1 VISDQSWNVLWFGL
15 FELSLFIAA
24 IAVVIRFLGPEEDS
38 PSSPRFLLAVLAVKL
53 MLGGLFPIALSFLG
67 LDQRSI
73 YLCLI
78 PVLLMSSLAL
88 LKDWLARA
96 ARDLAAPTAESGSQ
110 PTVPLLAFVLFAT
123 AFAPVL
129 LGAMMPPSET
139 DTLRNLG
146 GVLGWIHQHTTPY
159 IFPYNYV
166 CLPEAGYLPAI
177 LVGRHDT
184 LLWVVSFE
192 AVLLFGMA
200 TYHVAQLL
208 FSSKWLALLTA
219 ADGVALF
226 HFWFGVSGVTTI
238 KNDMI
243 YNAGVLLV
251 VLALL
256 AILLKKNSR
265 VNYILLACGATFV
278 SVKYSGPV
286 LLIGLILPFL
296 WAARATRAL
305 SGIPVGRIC
314 SGTLFVTI
322 LGSGHFYLRNVIQH
336 GNPLFPYKVSIL
348 GYALPGS
355 MYYPNSS
362 ILAHWKEFEVWRLFL
377 LTGRE
382 GWLFPIAFLGLL
394 VLVPILFAVQLDEKK
409 SVLLRYLSL
418 SCCVAWLIYFASIWS
433 AELTPG
439 TLDMIREHYS
449 FRYVSA
455 ADTLTK
461 LLFGSCLIR
470 FLPRL
475 SWQVCGIFAA
485 DWLYRMMILYREIER
500 VNGRLLLVPVAAF
513 VAAIALLAGAMY
525 IAPRRARLGLAALL
539 PVGLLCASPT
549 VGEINRSRWWL
560 NDFKPVLDFLANSP
574 PKDVA
579 ILVGNGL
586 WPPLMYPASG
596 QYFQHSLRFYE
607 TSELSLRMAGCQTL
621 PDAVVVIGWQ
631 TLPEQLTREFD
642 SQLNPCGI
650 YLKARN
656 YTSAVYAR
664 YLTIGLPTVSLQSL
678 PGGPPPGRFVSDN
691 DPGSLMNQLKVPGN
705 EVVVGIVG
713 DSPRVWART
722 SAGPVF
728 VKGEPSARIKIRNL
742 GGLLPGGGFSS
753 VDLSWADSGWHF
765 ANDNLDAV
773 GSRFAVS
780 SLLQP
785 GPNVNPNWI
794 VTGAGRTTSGTS
806 PSPDGTVFWLKA
818 EEEMPWM
825 AATVR
830 DTAGTNDSTLGLE
843 AEIRVS
849 GGYPA
854 SGSVFT
860 GDKLLNDIPITGT
873 WDWSHF
879 VLTQAFSPHMPYSF
893 GIGLRN
899 PPSGS
904 VLQIRFARV
913 VRAVL
918 PNGVNGLYVSRS
930 HVE

>member
-1 VISDQSWNVLWFGL
+1 MSDQAWNVLWFGL
-15 FELSLFIAA
+15 FELSLFLAA
-24 IAVVIRFLGPEEDS
+24 IAVVIRFLGPEENS
-38 PSSPRFLLAVLAVKL
+38 PSSPRFLLAVLASKL
-53 MLGGLFPIALSFLG
+53 LLGGLIPMALSFLG

-78 PVLLMSSLAL
+78 PVLLVSSLTL
-88 LKDWLARA
+88 LKDWLARR
-96 ARDLAAPTAESGSQ
+96 ARGLAAPTAESWSQ
-110 PTVPLLAFVLFAT
+110 STVPLLAFALLAA

-129 LGAMMPPSET
+129 LAAMMPPSET
-139 DTLRNLG
+139 DSLVNLS
-146 GVLGWIHQHTTPY
+146 GVLGWIHQNKTPY
-159 IFPYNYV
+159 SFPYNYV

-184 LLWVVSFE
+184 LLWVPSFE
-192 AVLLFGMA
+192 AVLLFGLA
-200 TYHVAQLL
+200 TYHIAQLL
-208 FSSKWLALLTA
+208 FSSKWLSLLAA
-219 ADGVALF
+219 ADGAGLF

-256 AILLKKNSR
+256 AVLLKQNSR
-265 VNYILLACGATFV
+265 LNYVLLACGAAFV

-286 LLIGLILPFL
+286 LLVGLILPFV

-305 SGIPVGRIC
+305 SGIPAGRVCVG
-314 SGTLFVTI
+314 TVFVTI
-322 LGSGHFYLRNVIQH
+322 LGSGHFYLRNLILH

-362 ILAHWKEFEVWRLFL
+362 ILAHWKEAEVWRLFL

-394 VLVPILFAVQLDEKK
+394 VLVPILFAVRLTEKE

-418 SCCVAWLIYFASIWS
+418 VCCAAWMIYFASIWS
-433 AELTPG
+433 AELLPG
-439 TLDMIREHYS
+439 TFDMIKGHYS

-461 LLFGSCLIR
+461 LLFATSLIR
-470 FLPRL
+470 FLPGF
-475 SWQVCGIFAA
+475 SWPVCGIFAA

-500 VNGRLLLVPVAAF
+500 VNGSLLLVPVAALM
-513 VAAIALLAGAMY
+513 AAIALLVGAMY
-525 IAPRRARLGLAALL
+525 FAPRRARLGLAALL
-539 PVGLLCASPT
+539 PVGLLCGSPT
-549 VGEINRSRWWL
+549 VGEINRRRWWL

-574 PKDVA
+574 AKDVA
-579 ILVGNGL
+579 ILEGPGL
-586 WPPLMYPASG
+586 WTLMYPASG
-596 QYFQHSLRFYE
+596 QYFQHSLRFYK
-607 TSELSLRMAGCQTL
+607 TSELSLRMAGCQSL

-631 TLPEQLTREFD
+631 KLPEELTQGFD
-642 SQLNPCGI
+642 AQLNPCGI
-650 YLKARN
+650 YLESRN
-656 YTSAVYAR
+656 YTSAVYAK
-664 YLTIGLPTVSLQSL
+664 YLTIGLPTVSLQSR
-678 PGGPPPGRFVSDN
+678 PGGPPPGRFFSDR
-691 DPGSLMNQLKVPGN
+691 DPGSLMDQLKVPGN
-705 EVVVGIVG
+705 EVVVSIV
-713 DSPRVWART
+713 DKSPRVWART
-722 SAGPVF
+722 STGPVL
-728 VKGEPSARIKIRNL
+728 VMGEPSARIKIGNL

-765 ANDNLDAV
+765 ANDTLDAV
-773 GSRFAVS
+773 GNRFAVS

-785 GPNVNPNWI
+785 GPHVNPNWI

-806 PSPDGTVFWLKA
+806 ASPDGVVFWLKA

-825 AATVR
+825 VATVR
-830 DTAGTNDSTLGLE
+830 DTAGTNDSTLCLE
-843 AEIRVS
+843 AEIRVL

-860 GDKLLNDIPITGT
+860 GDKLLNEIPVVET

-893 GIGLRN
+893 GVGLRN